1 MAIIFKTVRWKN
13 LLSTGNIFTEVD
25 LIGSSSTLIIGENG
39 AGKSTFIE
47 AISYA
52 LYGRPFRKINK
63 PQLVNSI
70 NQKNMVVELE
80 FSIGNLEYLIRR
92 GMKPGIFEIFQ
103 GDRMLNQDAAIKD
116 YQDYLEKHI
125 LKLNHKSF
133 SQIITLGASTFVPFM
148 QLPAQH
154 RREIIEDLLDLQVF
168 STMNVILK
176 QKIQDNKND
185 IKDVKY
191 NADITAEKLRLH
203 KDYIKSILNNNQ
215 KLIDANLL
223 RIKDQ
228 DQDIFACTDK
238 IDWSMAQIKIYSDN
252 VESLQHIPSKLKEL
266 QTLQKQLDD
275 KANKLNKEISFYEE
289 NDSCPTC
296 KQGIDHTF
304 KCDTI
309 DNKTSTLT
317 ETRTGL
323 STILAKTVALT
334 KDVEQLT
341 ILQSTITGLNNNI
354 MQLNTQKN
362 SAETFKR
369 TLILENDRLSVEHK
383 TSPEDLKKLEE
394 LKSELTVY
402 SAEHEKLIKEKA
414 MFDVVAVLLKDG
426 GIKSKI
432 IKQYVPVMNK
442 LINKY
447 LAAMELS
454 CSFELDE
461 NFNEVVR
468 SRHRDEFSYE
478 SFSEGEKARIDLAVL
493 FAWRAIAKLRNA
505 NSSNLLILDETFDGS
520 LDSTGTDELLKII
533 NGITAD
539 SNVFVISHKQDQ
551 MIDKFSNV
559 LRFTKVKNFSMIK
572 DAA

>member
-1 MAIIFKTVRWKN
+1 MAIIFKKVRWKN

-80 FSIGNLEYLIRR
+80 FAIGTVEYLVRR

-103 GDRMLNQDAAIKD
+103 GDRMINQDAAIRD
-116 YQDYLEKHI
+116 YQDYLEKNI

-176 QKIQDNKND
+176 QKIQDNKNSIKD
-185 IKDVKY
+185 IKY
-191 NADITAEKLRLH
+191 SADITAEKLKLH

-215 KLIDANLL
+215 KLIDANHL

-228 DQDIFACTDK
+228 EQSIIDCNDK
-238 IDWSMAQIKIYSDN
+238 IDWSMAQVKIYSDN
-252 VESLQHIPSKLKEL
+252 VEALQHIPSKLKEI
-266 QTLQKQLDD
+266 QTLQRQLDD

-296 KQGIDHTF
+296 KQGIDHEF

-309 DNKTSTLT
+309 DTKTNTLV
-317 ETRTGL
+317 ETQAGL
-323 STILAKTVALT
+323 SKILLKAEALT
-334 KDVEQLT
+334 KDIEQLT
-341 ILQSTITGLNNNI
+341 ILQSTITKLNNST
-354 MQLNTQKN
+354 MQINTQKN

-369 TLILENDRLSVEHK
+369 TLMLENERLSVEHK

-394 LKSELTVY
+394 LKAELSVCSE
-402 SAEHEKLIKEKA
+402 EHEKLTKEKA

-432 IKQYVPVMNK
+432 IKQYVPIMNK

>member
-1 MAIIFKTVRWKN
+1 MAIIFKKVRWKN

-80 FSIGNLEYLIRR
+80 FAIGTVEYLVRR

-103 GDRMLNQDAAIKD
+103 GDRMINQDAAIRD
-116 YQDYLEKHI
+116 YQDYLEKNI

-176 QKIQDNKND
+176 QKIQDNKNSIKD
-185 IKDVKY
+185 IKY
-191 NADITAEKLRLH
+191 SADITAEKLRLH

-215 KLIDANLL
+215 KLIDANHL

-228 DQDIFACTDK
+228 EQTILDCNDK

-252 VESLQHIPSKLKEL
+252 VEALQHIPSKLKEMQGL
-266 QTLQKQLDD
+266 QRQLDD
-275 KANKLNKEISFYEE
+275 KANKLNKEIKFYEE

-296 KQGIDHTF
+296 KQGIDQVF

-309 DNKTSTLT
+309 DTKTSILS
-317 ETRTGL
+317 ETHVGL
-323 STILAKTVALT
+323 SKILLKAESLT
-334 KDVEQLT
+334 KDVEQIN
-341 ILQSTITGLNNNI
+341 ILQTTITKLNNSI

-369 TLILENDRLSVEHK
+369 TLMLENDRLSVEHK
-383 TSPEDLKKLEE
+383 TSPEDLKKLED
-394 LKSELTVY
+394 LKVELTVC
-402 SAEHEKLIKEKA
+402 SEEHEKLTKEKA

>member
-1 MAIIFKTVRWKN
+1 
-13 LLSTGNIFTEVD
+13 
-25 LIGSSSTLIIGENG
+25 LIIGENG

>member
-1 MAIIFKTVRWKN
+1 MAIIFKKVRWKN

-80 FSIGNLEYLIRR
+80 FAIGTVEYLVRR

-103 GDRMLNQDAAIKD
+103 GDRMINQDAAIRD
-116 YQDYLEKHI
+116 YQDYLEKNI

-168 STMNVILK
+168 SNMNVILK

-185 IKDVKY
+185 IKEVKY
-191 NADITAEKLRLH
+191 NSDITAEKLRLH

-228 DQDIFACTDK
+228 DQAIISCDK
-238 IDWSMAQIKIYSDN
+238 MIISYMAQIDVWSKEI
-252 VESLQHIPSKLKEL
+252 ESISNIPAKLKEM
-266 QTLQKQLDD
+266 QTLHRQLDD
-275 KANKLNKEISFYEE
+275 KSSKLNKELKFYEE

-296 KQGIDHTF
+296 KQGIDHDF
-304 KCDTI
+304 KCTTI
-309 DNKTSTLT
+309 DDKSSALSETQAGLSAVLSKIDVLTQDVNRISTLQSSIT
-317 ETRTGL
+317 
-323 STILAKTVALT
+323 KT
-334 KDVEQLT
+334 
-341 ILQSTITGLNNNI
+341 NNEI
-354 MQLNTQKN
+354 MQLNTQKR
-362 SAETFKR
+362 SADTFKK
-369 TLILENDRLSVEHK
+369 TLLSENDRLSIEHK
-383 TSPEDLKKLEE
+383 TSPEDLKKLEN
-394 LKSELTVY
+394 LKADL
-402 SAEHEKLIKEKA
+402 SAHTEQHEKLTKEKA
-414 MFDVVAVLLKDG
+414 LFDVVAVLLKDG

>member
-1 MAIIFKTVRWKN
+1 
-13 LLSTGNIFTEVD
+13 
-25 LIGSSSTLIIGENG
+25 
-39 AGKSTFIE
+39 
-47 AISYA
+47 
-52 LYGRPFRKINK
+52 
-63 PQLVNSI
+63 
-70 NQKNMVVELE
+70 
-80 FSIGNLEYLIRR
+80 
-92 GMKPGIFEIFQ
+92 
-103 GDRMLNQDAAIKD
+103 
-116 YQDYLEKHI
+116 
-125 LKLNHKSF
+125 
-133 SQIITLGASTFVPFM
+133 
-148 QLPAQH
+148 
-154 RREIIEDLLDLQVF
+154 
-168 STMNVILK
+168 
-176 QKIQDNKND
+176 
-185 IKDVKY
+185 
-191 NADITAEKLRLH
+191 
-203 KDYIKSILNNNQ
+203 
-215 KLIDANLL
+215 
-223 RIKDQ
+223 
-228 DQDIFACTDK
+228 
-238 IDWSMAQIKIYSDN
+238 
-252 VESLQHIPSKLKEL
+252 
-266 QTLQKQLDD
+266 
-275 KANKLNKEISFYEE
+275 
-289 NDSCPTC
+289 
-296 KQGIDHTF
+296 
-304 KCDTI
+304 
-309 DNKTSTLT
+309 
-317 ETRTGL
+317 
-323 STILAKTVALT
+323 VALT

>member
-1 MAIIFKTVRWKN
+1 MAIIFKKVRWKN

-80 FSIGNLEYLIRR
+80 FAIGTVEYLVRR

-103 GDRMLNQDAAIKD
+103 GDRMINQDAAIRD
-116 YQDYLEKHI
+116 YQDYLEKNI

-176 QKIQDNKND
+176 QKIQDNKNSIKD
-185 IKDVKY
+185 IKY
-191 NADITAEKLRLH
+191 SADITAEKLKLH

-215 KLIDANLL
+215 KLIDANHL

-228 DQDIFACTDK
+228 EQSIIDCNDK
-238 IDWSMAQIKIYSDN
+238 IDWSMAQVKIYSDN
-252 VESLQHIPSKLKEL
+252 VEALQHIPSKLKEI
-266 QTLQKQLDD
+266 QTLQRQLDD

-296 KQGIDHTF
+296 KQGIDHEF

-309 DNKTSTLT
+309 DTKTNTLV
-317 ETRTGL
+317 ETQAGL
-323 STILAKTVALT
+323 SKILLKAEALT
-334 KDVEQLT
+334 KDIEQLT
-341 ILQSTITGLNNNI
+341 ILQSTITKLNNST

-369 TLILENDRLSVEHK
+369 TLMLENERLSVEHK

-394 LKSELTVY
+394 LKAELSVCSE
-402 SAEHEKLIKEKA
+402 EHEKLTKEKA

-432 IKQYVPVMNK
+432 IKQYVPIMNK